1 MGLLLVDGWGALH
14 AAKTPRAKGDARRL
28 RGAVHHSIV
37 AVNFKRLRFET
48 LVPRVVVVL
57 YLEHGKA
64 GVQCFVIV
72 VTANS
77 VQLQGSLFASVC
89 LPEYAVSKAE
99 PHGAARG
106 LRRP

>member
-1 MGLLLVDGWGALH
+1 VDLLLVDGWGALH
-14 AAKTPRAKGDARRL
+14 APKTPRAKSDARSL
-28 RGAVHHSIV
+28 QGAVHHSIV

-57 YLEHGKA
+57 YLEHSKA

-77 VQLQGSLFASVC
+77 VQLQVSMFASVC
-89 LPEYAVSKAE
+89 
-99 PHGAARG
+99 
-106 LRRP
+106 